1 MIQNN
6 EDVTCVCISKIT
18 DLTGNI
24 GNYYG
29 IKTTFNQDIS
39 KWNTRKVSNMD
50 KMIRGASEFK
60 MDLSSLCVIGISNI
74 PDQFTTESTNY
85 PKEYIPKWGTCP

>member
-1 MIQNN
+1 MCRIFN
-6 EDVTCVCISKIT
+6 SA
-18 DLTGNI
+18 
-24 GNYYG
+24 
-29 IKTTFNQDIS
+29 IKFNQDIS